1 MIDFLLLYITSVCDI
16 IGPAMSELDVIL
28 GILASFGVFIGLVV
42 VPVLILKGWD
52 RYVRRKGI
60 SVNSGAKFG

>member
-1 MIDFLLLYITSVCDI
+1 
-16 IGPAMSELDVIL
+16 MSELDVIL
-28 GILASFGVFIGLVV
+28 GILASFGAAIGLVV
-42 VPVLILKGWD
+42 VPVLVLKGWD